1 MKKFLNIGYWAILV
15 FYVLLL
21 VDIVFMARDSLRSVN
36 FIPFHSIKDY
46 IMVDNGL
53 GEIRLLDVNIWGNI
67 LMFIP
72 AGIYVTLHN
81 AKKTISHNLLFI
93 VVISLFIEIVQFI
106 FTLGATDIDD
116 IILNMFGGL
125 IGIVIFKALNKWLK
139 DEYKVKRTITV
150 LSLVIGLPIVA
161 LTVLLIIVN

>member
-1 MKKFLNIGYWAILV
+1 M
-15 FYVLLL
+15 
-21 VDIVFMARDSLRSVN
+21 
-36 FIPFHSIKDY
+36 
-46 IMVDNGL
+46 
-53 GEIRLLDVNIWGNI
+53 LDVNIWGNI

-93 VVISLFIEIVQFI
+93 VIISLFIEIVQFI

-139 DEYKVKRTITV
+139 DEYKVKITITV